1 MFIDYAKVDF
11 ETVISD
17 YDIVFDTM
25 GRTIQENSFQVL
37 KKGGRLVSIVS
48 PPDEAKAVEKG
59 IKDGSLW
66 LNPSG
71 KQLQEIADLMAGNRI
86 RAIVGH
92 VFAFTQEGLRDAHK
106 LSESHH
112 ARGKIV
118 VKIK

>member
-17 YDIVFDTM
+17 YDIVLDTM

-59 IKDGSLW
+59 IKAGSLW

-71 KQLQEIADLMAGNRI
+71 KQLQEIADLMADNRI

-92 VFAFTQEGLRDAHK
+92 VFAFTQEGLRDAH
-106 LSESHH
+106 
-112 ARGKIV
+112 
-118 VKIK
+118 